1 MRTCHSASPA
11 RRRRP
16 IQPCSGNGACPC
28 ARIETLGRKR
38 RGSIVE
44 SGAARAIVAI
54 DCTVTNSNGARSTN
68 GLSGRAMNSKNSGG
82 IPERSGVASPGA
94 RAKIAATSALA
105 SSGVPCGGLGAGALS
120 HGHSV
125 TSRPRNAL
133 RRLLASGSSAAKT
146 SPVGSSISG
155 TPSSSAGGPTG
166 TAHQRRHALPGHE
179 VAPRLVTH
187 GPHAVAGDSRASE
200 VGGPNALSEHALD
213 GVPMDRFDYSQCCH
227 VSFSC
232 TLEQSVSTRHTSV
245 RDGACRL
252 QWSGSASESPQPPRL
267 VPAVR

>member
-16 IQPCSGNGACPC
+16 IQPCSGNGECSC

-54 DCTVTNSNGARSTN
+54 DCTVTSSNGARSTN

-82 IPERSGVASPGA
+82 IFERSGVTSPAA
-94 RAKIAATSALA
+94 RANIAATSALA
-105 SSGVPCGGLGAGALS
+105 SSRVPRGGLGAGAPS

-155 TPSSSAGGPTG
+155 TPPASAAGRPVQPIS
-166 TAHQRRHALPGHE
+166 AA
-179 VAPRLVTH
+179 TH
-187 GPHAVAGDSRASE
+187 FPVMKSPRASSRTAQTRSPAIPAP
-200 VGGPNALSEHALD
+200 VNSAARTLSPSMLLTGYLWISSTTPSVVMSHSPAPPSGLGRPGAVVECASHAENLPR
-213 GVPMDRFDYSQCCH
+213 GQI
-227 VSFSC
+227 
-232 TLEQSVSTRHTSV
+232 TSETY
-245 RDGACRL
+245 DA
-252 QWSGSASESPQPPRL
+252 
-267 VPAVR
+267 